1 MVITMTNRLETNR
14 QEKTRSNKKKDTCP
28 AQKVDGVDKGSTRS
42 NSGNKQ
48 KGKQSKKKTSTP
60 SLGCSSGIVYTGIYI
75 VSIAIACSNVYKSSV
90 VSTSYL
96 ILESIIQT
104 PPMIKQKHSPRRFSD
119 NIQLN
124 VDRGLNIVNM
134 LSGQHI
140 SSWIYEGRK
149 PVPKHHVWKNDPKE
163 KMLYDPTDAAS
174 MKNNDT
180 LFVSYAKIEEFTSD
194 FQTSEEKENSHIQ

>member
-1 MVITMTNRLETNR
+1 LHCVKKLFPSIHPFHSYKSCRWLLIMVITMTNRLETNR

-104 PPMIKQKHSPRRFSD
+104 PPMIKQKHSPRRFLD

-124 VDRGLNIVNM
+124 VDRGLNIGSTYHPGCTRVVI
-134 LSGQHI
+134 LSLVA
-140 SSWIYEGRK
+140 YMFGRMIQRK
-149 PVPKHHVWKNDPKE
+149 RCFMIR
-163 KMLYDPTDAAS
+163 KML
-174 MKNNDT
+174 
-180 LFVSYAKIEEFTSD
+180 
-194 FQTSEEKENSHIQ
+194 HI